1 MAATASPSATSLGG
15 STAGKP
21 AGPLLLLDGM
31 SLAFRAYFA
40 LPPDLATSAG
50 IVTNAVHGFTSM
62 LHNLVRD
69 HHPSGLAVAFDLPGG
84 TFRDEVVPDYKGG
97 RSETPADLLPQFEMI
112 RSLLGKLAIPVIEA
126 EGFEADDVLATLAT
140 EARDRGHDVLLVTGD
155 RDAYQ
160 LVEDPH
166 VRVLYNRRGVSDY
179 ALYDEAGIEERTGV
193 RPERYPVLA
202 ALRGDPS
209 DNLPGVPGVGEKTAA
224 KLVNEYGDLDT
235 LYSHLDALSPKLRE
249 NLALHEDRVRM
260 NAEVIPLVRDVP
272 LDTHVDQLT
281 LGGWIEDDARDAFA
295 ELELRTIWNRM
306 ASLIHEGA
314 FGQPGGDAPRIPM
327 GTASSADDGGVGSN
341 GSTVPSG
348 AAWLDN
354 LEVIAPSSADEAVRD
369 IGKVI
374 SAASSGTGNVAL
386 HAIWSGDPGRSPLIG
401 LVLTPEPVPEA
412 GAEGTSGQQVLY
424 LGDDAGGASLA
435 GKRTVLDSLS
445 SALGPGGVGVIA
457 HNAKEIM
464 RSLLP
469 LGVDVAALT
478 MDTAVAAYLL
488 DPSVDHYRLRD
499 LSVAH
504 LGFEVDD
511 GEQGKGQGTLALELD
526 GEDEGVGVGEEMVA
540 PHVLAA
546 ARLAATVS
554 RLRAPLQAALMAED
568 EDQLYNDIERPLVRV
583 LARME
588 VTGIPVD
595 REVLREIADELADEC
610 QTLEARIH
618 EQAGAPF
625 NVNSVPQLRSVLY
638 DQLGLTPLRKTKTGY
653 STDART
659 LEQLR
664 DQHPIVE
671 ILLHYREI
679 EKLRSTYGES
689 LIAEVAEDGRIH
701 ATFRQTVAR
710 TGRLS
715 SDRPNLHNIPV
726 RTDQG
731 RRFREAFVPSPGRRL
746 LVADYDQVEL
756 RAIAHLSGDPGL
768 SAAFEAGEDIHRTV
782 ASRVFGVE
790 RDQVTHTQRST
801 AKMVSYG
808 LAYGMEA
815 YGLSQR
821 LGVPVE
827 AASTI
832 LRAFFDG
839 FPAVQDYMQR
849 AVADA
854 RNSGY
859 TITAFGRRRPLPD
872 LLATNYQ
879 VRQGAERQAMNAGIQ
894 GLAADL
900 FKLALVR
907 LDAGLH
913 DGGFRSD
920 LVLQVHDEVIVD
932 VVPEE
937 SDAVAEL
944 TQRALTGAADL
955 SVPLKVAMAWGSSW
969 AEAKDG

>member
-1 MAATASPSATSLGG
+1 MATAASPVG
-15 STAGKP
+15 STTEKP

-31 SLAFRAYFA
+31 SLAYRAYFA

-84 TFRDEVVPDYKGG
+84 TFRDEVVEDYKAG
-97 RSETPADLLPQFEMI
+97 RSQTPADLLPQFEMI

-166 VRVLYNRRGVSDY
+166 VKVLYNRRGVSDY

-193 RPERYPVLA
+193 RPELYPVLA

-224 KLVNEYGDLDT
+224 KLVNEYGDLDA
-235 LYSHLDALSPKLRE
+235 LYAHLDALSPKLRE
-249 NLALHEDRVRM
+249 NLALHEERVRM

-306 ASLIHEGA
+306 VSLIREGA
-314 FGQPGGDAPRIPM
+314 FGQPGGDAPRIPV
-327 GTASSADDGGVGSN
+327 AST
-341 GSTVPSG
+341 GSTVEQGGSG
-348 AAWLDN
+348 RNTALAPGPNALWLDKV
-354 LEVIAPSSADEAVRD
+354 EVIAPESSDSAVSAIDELVDEAQSVT
-369 IGKVI
+369 
-374 SAASSGTGNVAL
+374 GTGNVAL
-386 HAIWSGDPGRSPLIG
+386 LAVWSGDPGRSLLAG
-401 LVLTPEPVPEA
+401 LALTPEPAEPG
-412 GAEGTSGQQVLY
+412 GAYGQVGQRVLF
-424 LGDDAGGASLA
+424 LGDDAGGNSLTADRSVLGSLA
-435 GKRTVLDSLS
+435 T
-445 SALGPGGVGVIA
+445 ALGPGGVGVIA

-469 LGVDVAALT
+469 LGVDVTDLT

-504 LGFEVDD
+504 LGTEVDD
-511 GEQGKGQGTLALELD
+511 GEQGKGQGTFTLDLD
-526 GEDEGVGVGEEMVA
+526 GEDEASGPGAETVPA
-540 PHVLAA
+540 HVLAA
-546 ARLAATVS
+546 ARLTAVVS
-554 RLRAPLQAALMAED
+554 RLRAPLHAALIADE
-568 EDQLYNDIERPLVRV
+568 EDQLYDDIERPLVRV

-595 REVLREIADELADEC
+595 RLVLREIARELADEC

-618 EQAGAPF
+618 ELAGGPF

-664 DQHPIVE
+664 DQHPIVDT
-671 ILLHYREI
+671 LLRYREI

-689 LIAEVAEDGRIH
+689 LAAEVADDGRIH

-731 RRFREAFVPSPGRRL
+731 RRFREAFVPSAGRRL

-790 RDQVTHTQRST
+790 RDEVTHTQRST

-907 LDAGLH
+907 LDSGLSK
-913 DGGFRSD
+913 GGFASD
-920 LVLQVHDEVIVD
+920 LVLQVHDEVIID

-937 SDAVAEL
+937 SDAVADL